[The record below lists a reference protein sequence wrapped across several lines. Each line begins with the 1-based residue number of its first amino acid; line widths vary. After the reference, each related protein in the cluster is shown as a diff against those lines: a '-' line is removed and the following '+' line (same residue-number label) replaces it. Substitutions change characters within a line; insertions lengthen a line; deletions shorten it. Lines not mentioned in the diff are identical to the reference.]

1 MTLLARLF
9 ILVLLAVLPAIGIQI
24 YSVLEQRAERE
35 AEVTLQAERL
45 LRLVEGEHFRI
56 IDSARLMV
64 TALSESRF
72 LRRGEIDNCQSYL
85 ERLAA
90 RSVDYRT
97 LSISDAEGRILCS
110 ADPARIGASLAVQP
124 HFRRAMSQGRFA
136 VGEWTVSHSGDV
148 GGELPVAAPYVDSEG
163 RRAGVVAVSLDV
175 PRLTAMFAARPMPE
189 NTTLTVADRSGT
201 ILVKL
206 GTPGRAGERLPDS
219 YLALLSERE
228 TGVAM
233 LPGLDGVSRILAY
246 SPPSAGIRDLF
257 ISVGVDRGAAMG
269 VVDRATRDGLL
280 MTLSGFLVAA
290 AAAWI
295 GGTLFIRRPVDALV
309 RAARDWSEGKT
320 ATRVKLSD
328 RSSEIGQLGHAFDM
342 MAGRLEAREAA
353 LRQSES
359 HIRAVLDALPAYV
372 GVLTPD
378 GAVAQVNRAA
388 ADAAGLPPAR
398 IIGRP
403 FDEICWLSFD
413 DAGRERLRQALALG
427 AGGRSS
433 RFDAG
438 LRLSAGRDAAPREM
452 TVDVNLTPMVD
463 ADGHVTHLIATG
475 IDITERKRTE
485 EALRVAEERVRTGL
499 RNSGVV
505 VFNQDRDLR
514 YTWSHSE
521 WLGFSPDG
529 LIGRTDADLFDQRED
544 ADGMMALKRRVLDS
558 GIGAREEVRI
568 RCKGEERFFDLTVDP
583 LRDPSGRVEGVTCA
597 AVDVTDRKKAEAEL
611 HRAREEAD
619 QANDGKSKFLA
630 AASHDLRQP
639 VQSLYLF
646 TAALSDRLQGHSAL
660 PILDNIRQGLDTLKS
675 LLDGLLDMSRLESGK
690 IVAAPV
696 EVRLNQLL
704 GRLVAEYG
712 PRAAQKGL
720 ELRAV
725 PTRVWVRT
733 DPAHLERILRN
744 LVENALRYTAKGKVL
759 LGCRRT
765 PSGMRVEV
773 WDTGSGIPADRLED
787 IFEEFT
793 QLGERSE
800 RGLGLGL
807 AIVKRLS
814 RLLGHPVTVRSWE
827 GKGSVFSV
835 ELPRVILGTPR
846 AANGTAAAA
855 ATLARRSAA
864 NDAADSAA
872 NDRGQA
878 ISAIANAFG
887 GGRTGGR
894 SGGGAAKTIPAPVA
908 APPVAAPPVAM
919 PATVGAGS
927 AAASGAAASGTAKG
941 MVLVIDDEAIILLGL
956 KAILEGW
963 GYDVLTAKSGDQALE
978 RLRAD
983 GRCPQIVLADYQ
995 LQQGRTGP
1003 EAVSAVQTML
1013 GQTVP
1018 GIILTGDTNPERQEE
1033 AERRGFRLLHKPVF
1047 PNDLRRMMASAGAA

>member
-35 AEVTLQAERL
+35 GEVTLQAERL
-45 LRLVEGEHFRI
+45 LRQVESEHFRL

-64 TALSESRF
+64 TAVTEARF
-72 LRRGEIDNCQSYL
+72 LRRGEADNCQTYL
-85 ERLAA
+85 ERLAT
-90 RSVDYRT
+90 RSADYRT
-97 LSISDAEGRILCS
+97 LSITDAEGRILCS
-110 ADPARIGASLAVQP
+110 ADPSRIGASLSVQP
-124 HFRRAMSQGRFA
+124 HFRRAMAQGRFA
-136 VGEWTVSHSGDV
+136 VGEWTITHSGAD
-148 GGELPVAAPYVDSEG
+148 GGELPVAAPYSDSNG
-163 RRAGVVAVSLDV
+163 RRAGVVALSLDV
-175 PRLTAMFAARPMPE
+175 PRLTAIFAARPMPD

-206 GTPGRAGERLPDS
+206 PGTQGRAGERLPDS
-219 YLALLSERE
+219 YLGLLSERDA
-228 TGVAM
+228 GVTM
-233 LPGLDGVSRILAY
+233 LPGLDGVSRILAF

-269 VVDRATRDGLL
+269 AVDRATRDGLL

-309 RAARDWSEGKT
+309 SAARDWSEGKT

-328 RSSEIGQLGHAFDM
+328 RSSEIGQLGYAFDM
-342 MAGRLEAREAA
+342 MAERLEAREAA

-388 ADAAGLPPAR
+388 ADAAGLPAAR
-398 IIGRP
+398 IVGRP

-413 DAGRERLRQALALG
+413 EAGRERLRQALALG

-438 LRLSAGRDAAPREM
+438 LRVATGRDSAPREM

-514 YTWSHSE
+514 YTWAHSE

-529 LIGRTDADLFDQRED
+529 LIGRTDADLCSQRED
-544 ADGMMALKRRVLDS
+544 ADGMMALKRRVMES
-558 GIGAREEVRI
+558 GVGAREEVRI
-568 RCKGEERFFDLTVDP
+568 RCKGEDRFFDLTVDP
-583 LRDPSGRVEGVTCA
+583 LHDPSGRVEGVTCA
-597 AVDVTDRKKAEAEL
+597 AVEVTDRKKAEAEL
-611 HRAREEAD
+611 RRAREEAD

-646 TAALSDRLQGHSAL
+646 TAALSDRLQGHAAL

-690 IVAAPV
+690 IVATPV

-720 ELRAV
+720 VLRAV
-725 PTRVWVRT
+725 PTRAWVRT

-744 LVENALRYTAKGKVL
+744 LVENALRYTTRGKVL

-773 WDTGSGIPADRLED
+773 WDTGAGIPADRLED

-827 GKGSVFSV
+827 GKGSVFAV
-835 ELPRVILGTPR
+835 ELPRVILGNPR
-846 AANGTAAAA
+846 PASGTAAAA
-855 ATLARRSAA
+855 ATLARRSVA
-864 NDAADSAA
+864 NDAAAA

-878 ISAIANAFG
+878 ISAIANAFA
-887 GGRTGGR
+887 GGRNA
-894 SGGGAAKTIPAPVA
+894 GGATRTIA
-908 APPVAAPPVAM
+908 APAAVA
-919 PATVGAGS
+919 TGAG
-927 AAASGAAASGTAKG
+927 AGASEGKG

-1003 EAVSAVQTML
+1003 EAVCAVQTML
-1013 GQTVP
+1013 GQSVP
-1018 GIILTGDTNPERQEE
+1018 GIILTGDTSSERQEE
-1033 AERRGFRLLHKPVF
+1033 AERRGFRILHKPVF

>member
-9 ILVLLAVLPAIGIQI
+9 ILVLLAVLPAIGIQV
-24 YSVLEQRAERE
+24 YSVLEQRSERE
-35 AEVTLQAERL
+35 ADVTSQAERL
-45 LRLVEGEHFRI
+45 LHQVESEHARI

-64 TALSESRF
+64 TAVTEAHF
-72 LRRGEIDNCQSYL
+72 LRRGEVERCQTYL
-85 ERLAA
+85 ERLSV
-90 RSVDYRT
+90 RSSNYRSMSVT
-97 LSISDAEGRILCS
+97 DTEGRILCS
-110 ADPARIGASLAVQP
+110 ADPSRIGASLSAQP
-124 HFRRAMSQGRFA
+124 HFRRAMAQNRFA
-136 VGEWTVSHSGDV
+136 VGEWTITHSGG
-148 GGELPVAAPYVDSEG
+148 GGELPVAIPYTNMEG
-163 RRAGVVAVSLDV
+163 KRTGVVALSLDV
-175 PRLTAMFAARPMPE
+175 SWLTATFASRPMPE
-189 NTTLTVADRSGT
+189 NATLTVADRSGT

-206 GTPGRAGERLPDS
+206 PGGPGRAGERLPDN
-219 YLALLSERE
+219 YLPLLSTRDAGAK
-228 TGVAM
+228 TM
-233 LPGLDGVSRILAY
+233 PGLDGVSRILAY

-269 VVDRATRDGLL
+269 AVDRATRDGLL

-309 RAARDWSEGKT
+309 RAARDWSDGKT
-320 ATRVKLSD
+320 ASRVKLSD
-328 RSSEIGQLGHAFDM
+328 RSSEIGQLGHAFDA
-342 MAGRLEAREAA
+342 MADRLEAREAA
-353 LRQSES
+353 LRRSEC

-388 ADAAGLPPAR
+388 ADAAGLPAAR
-398 IIGRP
+398 IVGRP

-413 DAGRERLRQALALG
+413 EAGRERLRNALALG
-427 AGGRSS
+427 AGGRAS
-433 RFDAG
+433 RFDSG
-438 LRLSAGRDAAPREM
+438 LRMADGREM

-485 EALRVAEERVRTGL
+485 EALRIAEERVRTGL

-514 YTWSHSE
+514 YSWAHSE
-521 WLGFSPDG
+521 WLGVAPAA
-529 LIGRTDADLFDQRED
+529 LIGRTDTDLSDRRED
-544 ADGMMALKRRVLDS
+544 AESLMALKRRVLES
-558 GIGAREEVRI
+558 GVGAREEVRI
-568 RCKGEERFFDLTVDP
+568 RCKGEDRFFDLTVDP
-583 LRDPSGRVEGVTCA
+583 LRDPAGRVEGVTCA
-597 AVDVTDRKKAEAEL
+597 AVEVTDRKRSEAEL

-619 QANDGKSKFLA
+619 RANEGKSKFLA

-646 TAALSDRLQGHSAL
+646 TAALGDRMQGHAAL
-660 PILDNIRQGLDTLKS
+660 PMLDNIRQGLDTLKG
-675 LLDGLLDMSRLESGK
+675 LLDSLLDMSRLESGK
-690 IVAAPV
+690 IAVAPV
-696 EVRLNQLL
+696 EVRLNQML

-725 PTRVWVRT
+725 PTRAWVRT

-744 LVENALRYTAKGKVL
+744 LMENALRYTASGKVL

-773 WDTGSGIPADRLED
+773 WDTGAGIPADRLED

-807 AIVKRLS
+807 AIVERLS
-814 RLLGHPVTVRSWE
+814 RLLGHAVTVRSWE
-827 GKGSVFSV
+827 GKGSVFAV
-835 ELPRVILGTPR
+835 EMPRVILGASR
-846 AANGTAAAA
+846 SGSGRGTAAAA
-855 ATLARRSAA
+855 ATLALRSAA
-864 NDAADSAA
+864 ANSAAA
-872 NDRGQA
+872 NDRGRA
-878 ISAIANAFG
+878 IDTFASAFG
-887 GGRTGGR
+887 NAMGGKSMGGKA
-894 SGGGAAKTIPAPVA
+894 GVT
-908 APPVAAPPVAM
+908 M
-919 PATVGAGS
+919 AGS
-927 AAASGAAASGTAKG
+927 NGASGSGAETDKG

-983 GRCPQIVLADYQ
+983 GRRPRIVLADYQ

-1003 EAVSAVQTML
+1003 DAVAAVRTLM
-1013 GQTVP
+1013 GETVP

>member
-35 AEVTLQAERL
+35 GEVTLQAERL
-45 LRLVEGEHFRI
+45 LRQVESEHFRLL
-56 IDSARLMV
+56 DSARLMV
-64 TALSESRF
+64 TAVTEAHF

-85 ERLAA
+85 ERLAT
-90 RSVDYRT
+90 RSADYRT
-97 LSISDAEGRILCS
+97 LSITDTEGRILCS
-110 ADPARIGASLAVQP
+110 ADPSRIGASLSVQP
-124 HFRRAMSQGRFA
+124 HFRRAMTQGRFA
-136 VGEWTVSHSGDV
+136 VGEWTITHSGADS
-148 GGELPVAAPYVDSEG
+148 GELPVAAPYSDSDG
-163 RRAGVVAVSLDV
+163 RRAGVVALSLDV
-175 PRLTAMFAARPMPE
+175 PRLTALFASRPMPD

-206 GTPGRAGERLPDS
+206 PGTQGRAGERLPDS
-219 YLALLSERE
+219 YLGLLSERE
-228 TGVAM
+228 AGVTM
-233 LPGLDGVSRILAY
+233 LPGLDGVSRILAF

-257 ISVGVDRGAAMG
+257 ISIGVDRGAAMG
-269 VVDRATRDGLL
+269 AVDRATRDGLL

-309 RAARDWSEGKT
+309 SAARDWSEGKT

-328 RSSEIGQLGHAFDM
+328 RSSEIGQLGYAFDM
-342 MAGRLEAREAA
+342 MAERLEAREAA

-398 IIGRP
+398 IVGRP

-413 DAGRERLRQALALG
+413 EAGRERLRHALALG

-438 LRLSAGRDAAPREM
+438 LRVATGRDTAPREM

-505 VFNQDRDLR
+505 VLNQDRDLR
-514 YTWSHSE
+514 YTWAHSE
-521 WLGFSPDG
+521 WLGFSPDA
-529 LIGRTDADLFDQRED
+529 LIGRIDADLCSQRED
-544 ADGMMALKRRVLDS
+544 ADGMMALKRRVMES
-558 GIGAREEVRI
+558 GVGAREEVRI
-568 RCKGEERFFDLTVDP
+568 RCKGEDRFFDLTIDP
-583 LRDPSGRVEGVTCA
+583 LLDPSGRVEGVTCA
-597 AVDVTDRKKAEAEL
+597 AVEVTDRKQAEAEL

-646 TAALSDRLQGHSAL
+646 TAALSDRLQGHAAL

-690 IVAAPV
+690 IVATPV
-696 EVRLNQLL
+696 EVRLNQML

-725 PTRVWVRT
+725 PTRAWVRT

-744 LVENALRYTAKGKVL
+744 LVENALRYTTRGKVL

-773 WDTGSGIPADRLED
+773 WDTGAGIPADRLED

-827 GKGSVFSV
+827 GKGSVFAV
-835 ELPRVILGTPR
+835 ELPRVILGNPR
-846 AANGTAAAA
+846 PASGTAAAA
-855 ATLARRSAA
+855 ATLARRSIA
-864 NDAADSAA
+864 NDAAAANAA

-887 GGRTGGR
+887 AGR
-894 SGGGAAKTIPAPVA
+894 SAGGATRAIA
-908 APPVAAPPVAM
+908 APAAVAP
-919 PATVGAGS
+919 GAG
-927 AAASGAAASGTAKG
+927 AAKG

-1003 EAVSAVQTML
+1003 EAVCAVQTML
-1013 GQTVP
+1013 GQSVP
-1018 GIILTGDTNPERQEE
+1018 GIILTGDTSSERQEE
-1033 AERRGFRLLHKPVF
+1033 AERRGFRILHKPVF

>member
-35 AEVTLQAERL
+35 ADVTLQAERL
-45 LRLVEGEHFRI
+45 LRQVESEHFRI

-64 TALSESRF
+64 TAITETRF
-72 LRRGEIDNCQSYL
+72 LRRGEIENCQPYL
-85 ERLAA
+85 ERLAV
-90 RSVDYRT
+90 RSADYRT
-97 LSISDAEGRILCS
+97 LSVTDGEGRILCS
-110 ADPARIGASLAVQP
+110 ADPSRIGASLAAQP
-124 HFRRAMSQGRFA
+124 HFRRAMAQGRFS
-136 VGEWTVSHSGDV
+136 VGEWTITHSGDT
-148 GGELPVAAPYVDSEG
+148 GGELPVAAPYADSEG
-163 RRAGVVAVSLDV
+163 RRAGVVALSLDV
-175 PRLTAMFAARPMPE
+175 SRLAAMFAARPMPE

-206 GTPGRAGERLPDS
+206 PGTQGRAGERLPDG
-219 YLALLSERE
+219 YLSLLSDRE
-228 TGVAM
+228 AGVAM

-309 RAARDWSEGKT
+309 SAARDWSEGKT
-320 ATRVKLSD
+320 TTRVKLSD
-328 RSSEIGQLGHAFDM
+328 RSSEIGQLGHAFDT
-342 MAGRLEAREAA
+342 MADRLEAREAA

-359 HIRAVLDALPAYV
+359 HIRAVLDALPAFV

-378 GAVAQVNRAA
+378 GAVAQVNRVA
-388 ADAAGLPPAR
+388 ADAAGLPAAR
-398 IIGRP
+398 IVGRP

-413 DAGRERLRQALALG
+413 EAGRERLRQALALG

-438 LRLSAGRDAAPREM
+438 LRLALGRESASREM
-452 TVDVNLTPMVD
+452 AQREMVVDVNLTPMVD

-505 VFNQDRDLR
+505 VFNQDQDLR
-514 YTWSHSE
+514 YTWAHSE
-521 WLGFSPDG
+521 WLGVAPDA
-529 LIGRTDADLFDQRED
+529 LIGRTDTDLTDHGED
-544 ADGMMALKRRVLDS
+544 ADGIMALKRRVMES
-558 GIGAREEVRI
+558 GVGAREEVRI
-568 RCKGEERFFDLTVDP
+568 RCKGEDRFFDLTVDP

-597 AVDVTDRKKAEAEL
+597 AVEVTDRKKAEAEL
-611 HRAREEAD
+611 RRAREEAD
-619 QANDGKSKFLA
+619 QANEGKSKFLA

-646 TAALSDRLQGHSAL
+646 TAALSDRLQGNPAL
-660 PILDNIRQGLDTLKS
+660 PILDNIRQGLDTLKT

-690 IVAAPV
+690 IVATPV

-725 PTRVWVRT
+725 PTRAWVRT

-744 LVENALRYTAKGKVL
+744 LVENALRYTTKGKVL

-827 GKGSVFSV
+827 GRGSAFAV
-835 ELPRVILGTPR
+835 ELPRVILGTPKSNSR
-846 AANGTAAAA
+846 SMPRPAGGTAVAA
-855 ATLARRSAA
+855 ATLARHSVA
-864 NDAADSAA
+864 NDAAANAAA

-887 GGRTGGR
+887 GGR
-894 SGGGAAKTIPAPVA
+894 SGGGAAKAGAATIA
-908 APPVAAPPVAM
+908 APAANG
-919 PATVGAGS
+919 ATG
-927 AAASGAAASGTAKG
+927 AKG

-1013 GQTVP
+1013 GQTIP
-1018 GIILTGDTNPERQEE
+1018 GIILTGDTSTERQEE
-1033 AERRGFRLLHKPVF
+1033 AERRGFRILHKPVF

>member
-9 ILVLLAVLPAIGIQI
+9 ILVLLAMLPAIGIQL

-35 AEVTLQAERL
+35 SEVTLQAERL
-45 LRLVEGEHFRI
+45 LRQVESEHVRI
-56 IDSARLMV
+56 LDSARLMV
-64 TALSESRF
+64 TAVTEAPF
-72 LRRGEIDNCQSYL
+72 LREGEVAGCQAYL
-85 ERLAA
+85 ERLSA
-90 RSVDYRT
+90 RSADYRT
-97 LSISDAEGRILCS
+97 LSVTDAGGRIKCS
-110 ADPARIGASLAVQP
+110 ADPSRIGASLTSQP
-124 HFRRAMSQGRFA
+124 HFRRAMAQGRFV
-136 VGEWTVSHSGDV
+136 VGEWTITQSGV
-148 GGELPVAAPYVDSEG
+148 AGGELPVAVPYTDADG
-163 RRAGVVAVSLDV
+163 KRAGVIALSLDV
-175 PRLTAMFAARPMPE
+175 PRLTSIFAARPMPE
-189 NTTLTVADRSGT
+189 NTALTVADRSGT

-206 GTPGRAGERLPDS
+206 PGAQGRVGERLPDNH
-219 YLALLSERE
+219 LPLLSA
-228 TGVAM
+228 TDMGVTM
-233 LPGLDGVSRILAY
+233 MPGLDGVSRILAF
-246 SPPSAGIRDLF
+246 SPPTAGIRDLF
-257 ISVGVDRGAAMG
+257 IGVGVDRGAAMG
-269 VVDRATRDGLL
+269 AVDRATRDGLL

-309 RAARDWSEGKT
+309 CAARDWSEGKT

-342 MAGRLEAREAA
+342 MADRLEAREAA
-353 LRQSES
+353 LRQSEG

-388 ADAAGLPPAR
+388 ADAAGLPAAR
-398 IIGRP
+398 IVGRP
-403 FDEICWLSFD
+403 FDEICWLTFD
-413 DAGRERLRQALALG
+413 AAGRERLRQALALG
-427 AGGRSS
+427 AHGRSS
-433 RFDAG
+433 RFDSG
-438 LRLSAGRDAAPREM
+438 LRLSDGREM
-452 TVDVNLTPMVD
+452 IVDVNLTPMVD
-463 ADGHVTHLIATG
+463 GDGHVTHLIASG

-499 RNSGVV
+499 RNSGVA

-521 WLGFSPDG
+521 LLGFSPETM
-529 LIGRTDADLFDQRED
+529 IGRTDADLFDHGEE
-544 ADGMMALKRRVLDS
+544 ADTLMALKRRVMES

-568 RCKGEERFFDLTVDP
+568 RCRGEERFFDLTVDP

-597 AVDVTDRKKAEAEL
+597 AVEITDRKKTEAEL

-619 QANDGKSKFLA
+619 QANEGKSKFLA

-646 TAALSDRLQGHSAL
+646 TAALSDRLQGHPAL
-660 PILDNIRQGLDTLKS
+660 PILDNIRQGLDTLKG

-712 PRAAQKGL
+712 PRVAQKGL

-725 PTRVWVRT
+725 PTRAWVRT

-744 LVENALRYTAKGKVL
+744 LVENALRYTSSGKIL

-765 PSGMRVEV
+765 PSGLRVEV
-773 WDTGSGIPADRLED
+773 WDTGAGIPADRLED

-827 GKGSVFSV
+827 GRGSVFAV
-835 ELPRVILGTPR
+835 ELPRVILGNTRP
-846 AANGTAAAA
+846 ASGTAAAA

-864 NDAADSAA
+864 NDAATAAA

-878 ISAIANAFG
+878 ISAIASAFG
-887 GGRTGGR
+887 GGKGRGATGGGDIAVKTAIPPR
-894 SGGGAAKTIPAPVA
+894 KGAD
-908 APPVAAPPVAM
+908 
-919 PATVGAGS
+919 
-927 AAASGAAASGTAKG
+927 AKG
-941 MVLVIDDEAIILLGL
+941 MVLVIDDEAIILMGL

-1003 EAVSAVQTML
+1003 EAVVAVQTMM
-1013 GQTVP
+1013 GRTVP
-1018 GIILTGDTNPERQEE
+1018 GIILTGDTSTERQEE
-1033 AERRGFRLLHKPVF
+1033 AERRGFRILHKPVF

>member
-9 ILVLLAVLPAIGIQI
+9 ILVLLAVLPAIGIQV

-35 AEVTLQAERL
+35 AEVTRQAERL
-45 LRLVEGEHFRI
+45 LRQVESEHSRI
-56 IDSARLMV
+56 IDSARLIV
-64 TALSESRF
+64 TAVTEAPF
-72 LRRGEIDNCQSYL
+72 LRQGEIANCQSYL
-85 ERLAA
+85 ERLST
-90 RSVDYRT
+90 RSADYRT
-97 LSISDAEGRILCS
+97 LSISDADGRILCS
-110 ADPARIGASLAVQP
+110 ADPSRVGASLAAQP

-136 VGEWTVSHSGDV
+136 VGEWTITNSGAT
-148 GGELPVAAPYVDSEG
+148 GGELPVGVPYSDANG
-163 RRAGVVAVSLDV
+163 RRAGVVALSLDV
-175 PRLTAMFAARPMPE
+175 PRLSAVFAARPMPE
-189 NTTLTVADRSGT
+189 NTALTVADRSGT

-206 GTPGRAGERLPDS
+206 PNTQGHAGERLPDS
-219 YLALLSERE
+219 YLGLLSERE
-228 TGVAM
+228 AGVAV

-246 SPPSAGIRDLF
+246 SPASTGIRDLF

-269 VVDRATRDGLL
+269 AVDRATRDGLL

-309 RAARDWSEGKT
+309 SAARDWSEGKT
-320 ATRVKLSD
+320 DTRVKLSD
-328 RSSEIGQLGHAFDM
+328 RSSEIGQLGHAFDT
-342 MAGRLEAREAA
+342 MAERLEAREAA
-353 LRQSES
+353 LRQSEG

-388 ADAAGLPPAR
+388 ADAAGLPAAR
-398 IIGRP
+398 IVGRP

-438 LRLSAGRDAAPREM
+438 LRVSAGRDAAPREM

-505 VFNQDRDLR
+505 VFNQDRELR

-521 WLGFSPDG
+521 WLGFTSDA
-529 LIGRTDADLFDQRED
+529 LNGRTDADLFDRRED
-544 ADGMMALKRRVLDS
+544 AEELMALKRRVMDS
-558 GIGAREEVRI
+558 GVGAREEVRI
-568 RCKGEERFFDLTVDP
+568 RRKDEDRFFDLTVDP
-583 LRDPSGRVEGVTCA
+583 LHDPSGRVEGVTCA
-597 AVDVTDRKKAEAEL
+597 AVEVTDRKKAEAEL

-690 IVAAPV
+690 IVATPV

-725 PTRVWVRT
+725 PTRAWVRT

-744 LVENALRYTAKGKVL
+744 LVENALRYTTRGKVL

-773 WDTGSGIPADRLED
+773 WDTGAGIPADRLED

-827 GKGSVFSV
+827 GKGSAFAV
-835 ELPRVILGTPR
+835 ELPRVILGPSR
-846 AANGTAAAA
+846 PASGTAAAA
-855 ATLARRSAA
+855 ATLARRSIA
-864 NDAADSAA
+864 NDAANAAA
-872 NDRGQA
+872 NDRGRA

-887 GGRTGGR
+887 GGRN
-894 SGGGAAKTIPAPVA
+894 GGGNGNGDTKTVVA
-908 APPVAAPPVAM
+908 APAVAAQ
-919 PATVGAGS
+919 GAGS
-927 AAASGAAASGTAKG
+927 DKG

-1013 GQTVP
+1013 GQSVP

-1033 AERRGFRLLHKPVF
+1033 AERRGFRIMHKPVF
-1047 PNDLRRMMASAGAA
+1047 PNELRRMMASAGAA

>member
-9 ILVLLAVLPAIGIQI
+9 ILVLLAMLPAIGIQL

-35 AEVTLQAERL
+35 SEVTLQAERL
-45 LRLVEGEHFRI
+45 LRQVESEHVRI
-56 IDSARLMV
+56 LDSARLMV
-64 TALSESRF
+64 TAVTEAPF
-72 LRRGEIDNCQSYL
+72 LREGEVAGCQAYL
-85 ERLAA
+85 ERLSA
-90 RSVDYRT
+90 RSADYRT
-97 LSISDAEGRILCS
+97 LSVTDAGGRIKCS
-110 ADPARIGASLAVQP
+110 ADPSRIGASLTSQP
-124 HFRRAMSQGRFA
+124 HFRRAMAQGRFV
-136 VGEWTVSHSGDV
+136 VGEWTITQSGV
-148 GGELPVAAPYVDSEG
+148 AGGELPVAVPYTDADG
-163 RRAGVVAVSLDV
+163 KRAGVIALSLDV
-175 PRLTAMFAARPMPE
+175 PRLTSIFAARPMPE
-189 NTTLTVADRSGT
+189 NTALTVADRSGT

-206 GTPGRAGERLPDS
+206 PGAQGRVGERLPDNH
-219 YLALLSERE
+219 LPLLSA
-228 TGVAM
+228 TDMGVTM
-233 LPGLDGVSRILAY
+233 MPGLDGVSRILAF
-246 SPPSAGIRDLF
+246 SPPTAGIRDLF
-257 ISVGVDRGAAMG
+257 IGVGVDRGAAMG
-269 VVDRATRDGLL
+269 AVDRATRDGLL

-309 RAARDWSEGKT
+309 CAARDWSEGKT

-342 MAGRLEAREAA
+342 MADRLEAREAA
-353 LRQSES
+353 LRQSEG

-388 ADAAGLPPAR
+388 ADAAGLPAAR
-398 IIGRP
+398 IVGRP
-403 FDEICWLSFD
+403 FDEICWLTFD

-427 AGGRSS
+427 AHGRSS
-433 RFDAG
+433 RFDSG
-438 LRLSAGRDAAPREM
+438 LRLSDGREM
-452 TVDVNLTPMVD
+452 IVDVNLTPMVD
-463 ADGHVTHLIATG
+463 GDGHVTHLIASG

-499 RNSGVV
+499 RNSGVA

-521 WLGFSPDG
+521 LLGFSPETM
-529 LIGRTDADLFDQRED
+529 IGRTDADLFDHGEE
-544 ADGMMALKRRVLDS
+544 ADTLMALKRRVMES

-568 RCKGEERFFDLTVDP
+568 RCRGEERFFDLTVDP

-597 AVDVTDRKKAEAEL
+597 AVEITDRKKTEAEL

-619 QANDGKSKFLA
+619 QANEGKSKFLA

-646 TAALSDRLQGHSAL
+646 TAALSDRLQGHPAL
-660 PILDNIRQGLDTLKS
+660 PILDNIRQGLDTLKG

-712 PRAAQKGL
+712 PRVAQKGL

-725 PTRVWVRT
+725 PTRAWVRT

-744 LVENALRYTAKGKVL
+744 LVENALRYTSSGKIL

-765 PSGMRVEV
+765 PSGLRVEV
-773 WDTGSGIPADRLED
+773 WDTGAGIPADRLED

-827 GKGSVFSV
+827 GRGSVFAV
-835 ELPRVILGTPR
+835 ELPRVILGNTRP
-846 AANGTAAAA
+846 ASGTAAAA

-864 NDAADSAA
+864 NDAATAAA

-878 ISAIANAFG
+878 ISAIASAFG
-887 GGRTGGR
+887 GGKGRGATGGGDIAVKTAIPPR
-894 SGGGAAKTIPAPVA
+894 KGAD
-908 APPVAAPPVAM
+908 
-919 PATVGAGS
+919 
-927 AAASGAAASGTAKG
+927 AKG
-941 MVLVIDDEAIILLGL
+941 MVLVIDDEAIILMGL

-1003 EAVSAVQTML
+1003 EAVVAVQTMM
-1013 GQTVP
+1013 GRTVP
-1018 GIILTGDTNPERQEE
+1018 GIILTGDTSTERQEE
-1033 AERRGFRLLHKPVF
+1033 AERRGFRILHKPVF

>member
-24 YSVLEQRAERE
+24 YGVLEQRAERE
-35 AEVTLQAERL
+35 AEVTFQAERL
-45 LRLVEGEHFRI
+45 LRQIESEHARV
-56 IDSARLMV
+56 IDSARLLV
-64 TALSESRF
+64 TAVTEAPF
-72 LRRGEIDNCQSYL
+72 LRRGDMVNCQAYL
-85 ERLAA
+85 ERLAN
-90 RSVDYRT
+90 RSPDYRT
-97 LSISDAEGRILCS
+97 LSIVDADGRILCS
-110 ADPARIGASLAVQP
+110 ADPSRVGASLAAQP
-124 HFRRAMSQGRFA
+124 HFRRAMAEGHFA
-136 VGEWTVSHSGDV
+136 IGEWTLTRSDAG
-148 GGELPVAAPYVDSEG
+148 GGELPVAAPFIDPEG
-163 RRAGVVAVSLDV
+163 RRAGVVALSLDV
-175 PRLTAMFAARPMPE
+175 PRLTAVFAARPLPP

-206 GTPGRAGERLPDS
+206 LGFQGRAGERLPDS
-219 YLALLSERE
+219 YLPLLTARE
-228 TGVAM
+228 QGVAT
-233 LPGLDGVSRILAY
+233 LSGPDGVPSILAY
-246 SPPSAGIRDLF
+246 SPPSVGIHDLF
-257 ISVGVDRGAAMG
+257 LSVGVDRGAAMG
-269 VVDRATRDGLL
+269 MVDRATRDGLL

-309 RAARDWSEGKT
+309 SAARDWSEGKT

-342 MAGRLEAREAA
+342 MADRLEAREAA
-353 LRQSES
+353 LRRSEG

-398 IIGRP
+398 ILGRP
-403 FDEICWLSFD
+403 FEEICWLSFD
-413 DAGRERLRQALALG
+413 DAGRDRLRQALALG
-427 AGGRSS
+427 ADGCSS

-438 LRLSAGRDAAPREM
+438 LRLTAGRDRDGRDRAAREM
-452 TVDVNLTPMVD
+452 TVDVTLTPMVD
-463 ADGHVTHLIATG
+463 ADGQVTHLIATG
-475 IDITERKRTE
+475 IDITERKRT
-485 EALRVAEERVRTGL
+485 
-499 RNSGVV
+499 
-505 VFNQDRDLR
+505 
-514 YTWSHSE
+514 
-521 WLGFSPDG
+521 
-529 LIGRTDADLFDQRED
+529 
-544 ADGMMALKRRVLDS
+544 
-558 GIGAREEVRI
+558 
-568 RCKGEERFFDLTVDP
+568 
-583 LRDPSGRVEGVTCA
+583 
-597 AVDVTDRKKAEAEL
+597 EAEL

-646 TAALSDRLQGHSAL
+646 TAALGDRIQGHPAL
-660 PILDNIRQGLDTLKS
+660 PILDNIRQGLDTLKG

-712 PRAAQKGL
+712 PRATQKGL

-725 PTRVWVRT
+725 PTRAWVRT

-744 LVENALRYTAKGKVL
+744 LVENALRYTGKGKVL

-765 PSGMRVEV
+765 SSGMRVEV
-773 WDTGSGIPADRLED
+773 WDTGVGIPADRLED

-827 GKGSVFSV
+827 GRGSVFAV
-835 ELPRVILGTPR
+835 ELPRVILGSQRP
-846 AANGTAAAA
+846 ANGTAAAA
-855 ATLARRSAA
+855 ATLARRSVANDGGRDGARDGGDGAA
-864 NDAADSAA
+864 NG
-872 NDRGQA
+872 RGQA
-878 ISAIANAFG
+878 ISAIAAAFG
-887 GGRTGGR
+887 GRKD
-894 SGGGAAKTIPAPVA
+894 GGAAKA
-908 APPVAAPPVAM
+908 AAGRAAVVQA
-919 PATVGAGS
+919 ANGAG
-927 AAASGAAASGTAKG
+927 AEAAKG

-983 GRCPQIVLADYQ
+983 GRCPRIVLADYQ

-1013 GQTVP
+1013 GQAVP

-1047 PNDLRRMMASAGAA
+1047 PNELRRMMASAGTA

>member
-35 AEVTLQAERL
+35 GEVTLQAERL
-45 LRLVEGEHFRI
+45 LRQVESEHFRL

-64 TALSESRF
+64 TAVTEARF
-72 LRRGEIDNCQSYL
+72 LRRGEADSCQTYL
-85 ERLAA
+85 ERLAT
-90 RSVDYRT
+90 RSADYRT
-97 LSISDAEGRILCS
+97 LSITDTEGRILCS
-110 ADPARIGASLAVQP
+110 ADPSRIGASLSVQP
-124 HFRRAMSQGRFA
+124 HFRRAMAQGRFA
-136 VGEWTVSHSGDV
+136 VGEWTITHSGAD
-148 GGELPVAAPYVDSEG
+148 GGELPVAAPYSDSDG
-163 RRAGVVAVSLDV
+163 RRAGVVALSLDV
-175 PRLTAMFAARPMPE
+175 PRLTALFASRPMPD

-206 GTPGRAGERLPDS
+206 PGTQGRAGERLPDS
-219 YLALLSERE
+219 YLGLLSERE
-228 TGVAM
+228 AGVTM
-233 LPGLDGVSRILAY
+233 LPGLDGVSRILAF
-246 SPPSAGIRDLF
+246 SPPAAGIRDLF

-269 VVDRATRDGLL
+269 AVDRATRDGLL

-309 RAARDWSEGKT
+309 SAARDWSEGKT

-328 RSSEIGQLGHAFDM
+328 RSSEIGQLGYAFDM
-342 MAGRLEAREAA
+342 MAERLEAREAA

-398 IIGRP
+398 IVGRP

-413 DAGRERLRQALALG
+413 EAGRERLRQALVLG

-438 LRLSAGRDAAPREM
+438 LRVATGRDTTPREM

-505 VFNQDRDLR
+505 VLNQDRDLR
-514 YTWSHSE
+514 YNWAHSE
-521 WLGFSPDG
+521 WLGFSPDA
-529 LIGRTDADLFDQRED
+529 LIGRTDADLCSQRED
-544 ADGMMALKRRVLDS
+544 ADGMMALKHRVMES
-558 GIGAREEVRI
+558 GVGAREEVRI
-568 RCKGEERFFDLTVDP
+568 HCKGEDRFFDLTVDP
-583 LRDPSGRVEGVTCA
+583 LLDPSGRVEGVTCA
-597 AVDVTDRKKAEAEL
+597 AVEVTDRKKAEAEL
-611 HRAREEAD
+611 RRAREEAD

-646 TAALSDRLQGHSAL
+646 TAALSDRLQGHAAL

-690 IVAAPV
+690 IVATPV
-696 EVRLNQLL
+696 EVRLNQML

-720 ELRAV
+720 VLRAV
-725 PTRVWVRT
+725 PTRAWVRT

-744 LVENALRYTAKGKVL
+744 LVENALRYTTRGKVL

-773 WDTGSGIPADRLED
+773 WDTGAGIPADRLED

-827 GKGSVFSV
+827 GKGSVFAV
-835 ELPRVILGTPR
+835 ELPRVILGNPR
-846 AANGTAAAA
+846 PASGTAAAA
-855 ATLARRSAA
+855 ATLARRSIA
-864 NDAADSAA
+864 NDAAAANAA

-887 GGRTGGR
+887 GGR
-894 SGGGAAKTIPAPVA
+894 SAGGATKTIAAPAAAVA
-908 APPVAAPPVAM
+908 A
-919 PATVGAGS
+919 GA
-927 AAASGAAASGTAKG
+927 AKG

-1003 EAVSAVQTML
+1003 EAVCAVQTML
-1013 GQTVP
+1013 GQSVP
-1018 GIILTGDTNPERQEE
+1018 GIILTGDTSSERQEE
-1033 AERRGFRLLHKPVF
+1033 AERRGFRILHKPVF

>member
-45 LRLVEGEHFRI
+45 LRQVESEHVRI
-56 IDSARLMV
+56 LDSARLMV
-64 TALSESRF
+64 TAVTEAPF
-72 LRRGEIDNCQSYL
+72 LRGGEVAGCQAYL
-85 ERLAA
+85 ERLSA
-90 RSVDYRT
+90 RSADYRT
-97 LSISDAEGRILCS
+97 LSVTDAGGRIKCS
-110 ADPARIGASLAVQP
+110 ADPARIGSSLTSQP
-124 HFRRAMSQGRFA
+124 HFRRAMAQGRFV
-136 VGEWTVSHSGDV
+136 VGEWTITHSGV
-148 GGELPVAAPYVDSEG
+148 AGGELPVAVPYTDADG
-163 RRAGVVAVSLDV
+163 KRAGVIALSLDV
-175 PRLTAMFAARPMPE
+175 PRLTSIFATRPMPE
-189 NTTLTVADRSGT
+189 NTALTVADRSGT

-206 GTPGRAGERLPDS
+206 PGTQGRVGERLPEN
-219 YLALLSERE
+219 YLPLLSA
-228 TGVAM
+228 TDMGVTM
-233 LPGLDGVSRILAY
+233 LPGMDGVSRILAF
-246 SPPSAGIRDLF
+246 SPPTAGVRDLF

-269 VVDRATRDGLL
+269 AVDRATRDGLL

-309 RAARDWSEGKT
+309 CAARDWSEGKT

-342 MAGRLEAREAA
+342 MADRLEAREAA
-353 LRQSES
+353 LRQSEG

-388 ADAAGLPPAR
+388 ADAAGLPAAR
-398 IIGRP
+398 IVGRP

-427 AGGRSS
+427 AHGRSS
-433 RFDAG
+433 RFDSG
-438 LRLSAGRDAAPREM
+438 LRLGDGREM

-463 ADGHVTHLIATG
+463 ADGHVTHLIASG

-499 RNSGVV
+499 RNSGVA

-514 YTWSHSE
+514 YTWAHSE
-521 WLGFSPDG
+521 LLGFSPET
-529 LIGRTDADLFDQRED
+529 LNGRTDADLFDHGEE
-544 ADGMMALKRRVLDS
+544 ADNLMALKRRVMES
-558 GIGAREEVRI
+558 GVGAREEVRI
-568 RCKGEERFFDLTVDP
+568 RCKGEERVFDLTVDP

-597 AVDVTDRKKAEAEL
+597 AVEVTDRKRAEAEL

-619 QANDGKSKFLA
+619 QANEGKSKFLA

-646 TAALSDRLQGHSAL
+646 TAALSDRLQGHPAL

-690 IVAAPV
+690 IVATPV

-725 PTRVWVRT
+725 PTRAWVRT

-744 LVENALRYTAKGKVL
+744 LVENALRYTTSGKVL

-773 WDTGSGIPADRLED
+773 WDTGAGIPADRLED

-827 GKGSVFSV
+827 GKGSVFAV
-835 ELPRVILGTPR
+835 ELPRVILGNARP
-846 AANGTAAAA
+846 ASGTAAAA

-864 NDAADSAA
+864 ANDAANAAA

-878 ISAIANAFG
+878 ISAIASAFG
-887 GGRTGGR
+887 GGKGRGATGG
-894 SGGGAAKTIPAPVA
+894 GGGDVAVKTAVA
-908 APPVAAPPVAM
+908 APAVASLSTQS
-919 PATVGAGS
+919 PATPAAQRATAVTPGQGAD
-927 AAASGAAASGTAKG
+927 AKG

-1003 EAVSAVQTML
+1003 EAVVAVQTMM
-1013 GQTVP
+1013 GRTVP
-1018 GIILTGDTNPERQEE
+1018 GIILTGDTSSERQEE

>member
-9 ILVLLAVLPAIGIQI
+9 ILVLLAMLPAIGIQL

-35 AEVTLQAERL
+35 SEVTLQAERL
-45 LRLVEGEHFRI
+45 LRQVESEHVRI
-56 IDSARLMV
+56 LDSARLMV
-64 TALSESRF
+64 TAVTEAPF
-72 LRRGEIDNCQSYL
+72 LREGEVAGCQAYL
-85 ERLAA
+85 ERLSA
-90 RSVDYRT
+90 RSADYRT
-97 LSISDAEGRILCS
+97 LSVTDAGGRIKCS
-110 ADPARIGASLAVQP
+110 ADPSRIGASLTSQP
-124 HFRRAMSQGRFA
+124 HFRRAMAQGRFV
-136 VGEWTVSHSGDV
+136 VGEWTITQSGV
-148 GGELPVAAPYVDSEG
+148 AGGELPVAVPYTDADG
-163 RRAGVVAVSLDV
+163 KRAGVIALSLDV
-175 PRLTAMFAARPMPE
+175 PRLTSIFAARPMPE
-189 NTTLTVADRSGT
+189 NTALTVADRSGT

-206 GTPGRAGERLPDS
+206 PGAQGRVGERLPDNH
-219 YLALLSERE
+219 LPLLSA
-228 TGVAM
+228 TDMGVTM
-233 LPGLDGVSRILAY
+233 MPGLDGVSRILAF
-246 SPPSAGIRDLF
+246 SPPTAGIRDLF
-257 ISVGVDRGAAMG
+257 IGVGVDRGAAMG
-269 VVDRATRDGLL
+269 AVDRATRDGLL

-309 RAARDWSEGKT
+309 CAARDWSEGKT

-342 MAGRLEAREAA
+342 MADRLEAREAA
-353 LRQSES
+353 LRQSEG

-388 ADAAGLPPAR
+388 ADAAGLPAAR
-398 IIGRP
+398 IVGRP
-403 FDEICWLSFD
+403 FDEICWLTFD
-413 DAGRERLRQALALG
+413 AAGRERLRQALALG
-427 AGGRSS
+427 AHGRSS
-433 RFDAG
+433 RFDSG
-438 LRLSAGRDAAPREM
+438 LRLSDGREM
-452 TVDVNLTPMVD
+452 IVDVNLTPMVD
-463 ADGHVTHLIATG
+463 GDGHVTHLIASG

-499 RNSGVV
+499 RNSGVA

-521 WLGFSPDG
+521 LLGFSPETM
-529 LIGRTDADLFDQRED
+529 IGRTDADLFDHGEE
-544 ADGMMALKRRVLDS
+544 ADTLMALKRRVMES

-568 RCKGEERFFDLTVDP
+568 RCRGEERFFDLTVDP

-597 AVDVTDRKKAEAEL
+597 AVEITDRKKTEAEL

-619 QANDGKSKFLA
+619 QANEGKSKFLA

-646 TAALSDRLQGHSAL
+646 TAALSDRLQGHPAL
-660 PILDNIRQGLDTLKS
+660 PILDNIRQGLDTLKG

-712 PRAAQKGL
+712 PRVAQKGL

-725 PTRVWVRT
+725 PTRAWVRT

-744 LVENALRYTAKGKVL
+744 LVENALRYTSSGKIL

-765 PSGMRVEV
+765 PSGLRVEV
-773 WDTGSGIPADRLED
+773 WDTGAGIPADRLED

-827 GKGSVFSV
+827 GRGSVFAV
-835 ELPRVILGTPR
+835 ELPRVILGNTRP
-846 AANGTAAAA
+846 ASGTAAAA

-864 NDAADSAA
+864 NDAATAAA

-878 ISAIANAFG
+878 ISAIASAFG
-887 GGRTGGR
+887 GGKGRGATGGGDIAVKTAIPPR
-894 SGGGAAKTIPAPVA
+894 KGAD
-908 APPVAAPPVAM
+908 
-919 PATVGAGS
+919 
-927 AAASGAAASGTAKG
+927 AKG
-941 MVLVIDDEAIILLGL
+941 RVLVIDDEAIILMGL

-1003 EAVSAVQTML
+1003 EAVVAVQTMM
-1013 GQTVP
+1013 GRTVP
-1018 GIILTGDTNPERQEE
+1018 GIILTGDTSTERQEE
-1033 AERRGFRLLHKPVF
+1033 AERRGFRILHKPVF

>member
-24 YSVLEQRAERE
+24 HSVLEQRSERE
-35 AEVTLQAERL
+35 AEVTAQAERTL
-45 LRLVEGEHFRI
+45 HLVEGEQGRI
-56 IDSARLMV
+56 IDNARLML
-64 TALSESRF
+64 TAMTEAPF
-72 LRRGEIDNCQSYL
+72 LRAGDLARCQTYL
-85 ERLAA
+85 ERLSS
-90 RSVDYRT
+90 RSSDYRT
-97 LSISDAEGRILCS
+97 LSVTDEQGRILCS
-110 ADPARIGASLAVQP
+110 GDPSRVGGTLAAQP
-124 HFRRAMSQGRFA
+124 HFRRAMAQNRFV
-136 VGEWTVSHSGDV
+136 VGEWTITRSGAT
-148 GGELPVAAPYVDSEG
+148 GGELPVAAPYTDPDG
-163 RRAGVVAVSLDV
+163 KQAGVIALSLDV
-175 PRLTAMFAARPMPE
+175 PWLAATFAARPLPD
-189 NTTLTVADRSGT
+189 NAVLTVADRSGT
-201 ILVKL
+201 ILV
-206 GTPGRAGERLPDS
+206 RLPNGKARVGQRMPDS
-219 YLALLSERE
+219 YLPLLSASAP
-228 TGVAM
+228 GVATV
-233 LPGLDGVSRILAY
+233 LGQDGVSRIVAY
-246 SPPSAGIRDLF
+246 SPATAGMRDLF
-257 ISVGVDRGAAMG
+257 ISVGVDQLAAMG
-269 VVDRATRDGLL
+269 AVDRATRDGLL
-280 MTLSGFLVAA
+280 MTLTGFLVAA

-320 ATRVKLSD
+320 STRVNLSD
-328 RSSEIGQLGHAFDM
+328 RASEIGQLGHAFDA
-342 MAGRLEAREAA
+342 MADRLEAREAA
-353 LRQSES
+353 LRQSER
-359 HIRAVLDALPAYV
+359 HIRAVLDALPAFV

-388 ADAAGLPPAR
+388 ADAAGLPAAR
-398 IIGRP
+398 IVGRP

-413 DAGRERLRQALALG
+413 DAGRERLRGALTLG

-433 RFDAG
+433 RFDAE
-438 LRLSAGRDAAPREM
+438 LRMADGRDR

-463 ADGHVTHLIATG
+463 FDGHVTHLIASG
-475 IDITERKRTE
+475 IDITERKHTE
-485 EALRVAEERVRTGL
+485 EALRVAEERVRTAL

-514 YTWSHSE
+514 YTWAHSE
-521 WLGFSPDG
+521 WLGVAPEA
-529 LIGRTDADLFDQRED
+529 LIGRTDGDLSDQGED
-544 ADGMMALKRRVLDS
+544 SDGLIALKRRVMES

-568 RCKGEERFFDLTVDP
+568 RCKGEDRFFDLTVDP
-583 LRDPSGRVEGVTCA
+583 LRDPAGRVEGVTCA
-597 AVDVTDRKKAEAEL
+597 AVEVTDRKRAEAEL
-611 HRAREEAD
+611 RRAREDAD
-619 QANDGKSKFLA
+619 TASEGKSKFLA

-646 TAALSDRLQGHSAL
+646 TAALADRLQGHSAL
-660 PILDNIRQGLDTLKS
+660 PILDNIRQGLDTLKG

-690 IVAAPV
+690 IVATPV

-744 LVENALRYTAKGKVL
+744 MVENALRYTSKGKVL
-759 LGCRRT
+759 IGCRRT

-827 GKGSVFSV
+827 GKGSVFAV
-835 ELPRVILGTPR
+835 EMPRVILGTARP
-846 AANGTAAAA
+846 NGTTAAA
-855 ATLARRSAA
+855 ATLAQR
-864 NDAADSAA
+864 SAA
-872 NDRGQA
+872 NDRGRTL
-878 ISAIANAFG
+878 SALTGALG
-887 GGRTGGR
+887 GGDR
-894 SGGGAAKTIPAPVA
+894 VA
-908 APPVAAPPVAM
+908 VGTSVLTV
-919 PATVGAGS
+919 PATAPASVATAAG
-927 AAASGAAASGTAKG
+927 GEKG

-978 RLRAD
+978 RLQAD

-1013 GQTVP
+1013 GQTIP
-1018 GIILTGDTNPERQEE
+1018 GIILTGDTSTERQEE
-1033 AERRGFRLLHKPVF
+1033 AERRGFRILHKPVF

>member
-35 AEVTLQAERL
+35 EEVTLQAERL
-45 LRLVEGEHFRI
+45 LRQVESEHVRI
-56 IDSARLMV
+56 LDSARLMV
-64 TALSESRF
+64 TAVTEAPF
-72 LRRGEIDNCQSYL
+72 LRGGEVAGCQAYL
-85 ERLAA
+85 ERLSA
-90 RSVDYRT
+90 RSADYRT
-97 LSISDAEGRILCS
+97 LSVTDAGGRIKCS
-110 ADPARIGASLAVQP
+110 ADPSRIGAALTSQP
-124 HFRRAMSQGRFA
+124 HFRRAMAQGRFV
-136 VGEWTVSHSGDV
+136 VGEWTISQSGV
-148 GGELPVAAPYVDSEG
+148 AGGELPVAVPYTDADG
-163 RRAGVVAVSLDV
+163 KRAGVIALSVDV
-175 PRLTAMFAARPMPE
+175 PRLTSIFATRPMPE
-189 NTTLTVADRSGT
+189 NTALTVADRSGT

-206 GTPGRAGERLPDS
+206 PGTQSRVGERLPDS
-219 YLALLSERE
+219 YLPLLSA
-228 TGVAM
+228 TDMGVTM
-233 LPGLDGVSRILAY
+233 LTGLDGVSRILAF
-246 SPPSAGIRDLF
+246 SPPTAGIRDLF

-269 VVDRATRDGLL
+269 AVDRATRDGLL

-309 RAARDWSEGKT
+309 CAARDWSDGKT

-328 RSSEIGQLGHAFDM
+328 RSSEIGQLGHAFDL
-342 MAGRLEAREAA
+342 MADRLEAREAA

-388 ADAAGLPPAR
+388 ADAAGLPAAR
-398 IIGRP
+398 IVGRP

-413 DAGRERLRQALALG
+413 DSGRERLRQALALG
-427 AGGRSS
+427 AHGRSS
-433 RFDAG
+433 RFDSG
-438 LRLSAGRDAAPREM
+438 LRMGDGREM

-463 ADGHVTHLIATG
+463 ADGHVTHLIASG

-499 RNSGVV
+499 RNSGVA
-505 VFNQDRDLR
+505 VFSQDRELR

-521 WLGFSPDG
+521 LLGFSPETM
-529 LIGRTDADLFDQRED
+529 IGRTDADLFDHGEE
-544 ADGMMALKRRVLDS
+544 ADSLMALKRRVMES

-597 AVDVTDRKKAEAEL
+597 AVEVTDRKKTEAEL

-619 QANDGKSKFLA
+619 QANEGKSKFLA

-646 TAALSDRLQGHSAL
+646 TAAMSDRLQGHPAL

-690 IVAAPV
+690 IVATPV

-712 PRAAQKGL
+712 PRVAQKGL

-725 PTRVWVRT
+725 PTRAWVRT

-744 LVENALRYTAKGKVL
+744 LVENALRYTSSGKIL

-765 PSGMRVEV
+765 PSGLRVEV
-773 WDTGSGIPADRLED
+773 WDTGAGIPADRLED

-827 GKGSVFSV
+827 GRGSVFAV
-835 ELPRVILGTPR
+835 ELPRVILGNARP
-846 AANGTAAAA
+846 ASGTAAAA

-864 NDAADSAA
+864 NDAATAAA

-878 ISAIANAFG
+878 ISAIASAFG
-887 GGRTGGR
+887 GGKGRGATGGGDIAVKTAIPPR
-894 SGGGAAKTIPAPVA
+894 KGAD
-908 APPVAAPPVAM
+908 
-919 PATVGAGS
+919 
-927 AAASGAAASGTAKG
+927 AKG
-941 MVLVIDDEAIILLGL
+941 MVLVIDDEAIILMGL

-1003 EAVSAVQTML
+1003 EAVVAVQSML
-1013 GQTVP
+1013 GRTVP
-1018 GIILTGDTNPERQEE
+1018 GIILTGDTSSERQEE
-1033 AERRGFRLLHKPVF
+1033 AERRGFGLLHKPVF